1 MEPVF
6 YTIDNFIHNLSQI
19 KYITINYKF
28 CQTSIIDKIPCE
40 KCQYHLH
47 IYYDLNE
54 DKCIQHTFF
63 DNEDDLMTL
72 VDFLSYL
79 TIFRRYGTD
88 AIYEYL
94 KKIKSMYI

>member
-40 KCQYHLH
+40 KCHYHLH
-47 IYYDLNE
+47 IYYNLNE
-54 DKCIQHTFF
+54 DEHIQHTFL
-63 DNEDDLMTL
+63 DSGDELDAL
-72 VDFLSYL
+72 VDFLSCL
-79 TIFRRYGTD
+79 TMFRGYGKD
-88 AIYEYL
+88 AIYGYL
-94 KKIKSMYI
+94 KK